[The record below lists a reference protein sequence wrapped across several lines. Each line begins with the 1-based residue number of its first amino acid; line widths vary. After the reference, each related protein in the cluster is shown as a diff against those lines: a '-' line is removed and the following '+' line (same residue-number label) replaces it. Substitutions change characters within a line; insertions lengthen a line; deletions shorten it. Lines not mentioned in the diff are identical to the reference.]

1 MTALHPKMKYFLENL
16 LPVYPEGYQVT
27 VEDIRE
33 RTSRM
38 LAEGEPVYK
47 VEDRS
52 IEGPESLL
60 PIRVYTPSEEKPLP
74 IIVFFHGGGFV
85 YGDLDTHDS
94 VCRALANVS
103 NHIVVA
109 VDYRLAPEHPFPAA
123 PNDCYAA
130 AKWVYEHAEELNGDA
145 SRLSL
150 VGDSAGGNLSAA
162 VSLMAKEK
170 GGLEIAKQILIYP
183 STDIKSGNKY
193 PSYEENSEGY
203 FLTKETMGLFGRAYI
218 QDESLRYHPYTAPML
233 AEDVSGLPPTMIITA
248 EFDPLRDEGEAYGEK
263 LRQAGVEVDVHREN
277 GLIHGFFNLFSIMKS
292 EEDIQYIYRYMAE
305 FLDR

>member
-60 PIRVYTPSEEKPLP
+60 PIRVYTPSEESPLP

-292 EEDIQYIYRYMAE
+292 DEDIHYIYNYMAE